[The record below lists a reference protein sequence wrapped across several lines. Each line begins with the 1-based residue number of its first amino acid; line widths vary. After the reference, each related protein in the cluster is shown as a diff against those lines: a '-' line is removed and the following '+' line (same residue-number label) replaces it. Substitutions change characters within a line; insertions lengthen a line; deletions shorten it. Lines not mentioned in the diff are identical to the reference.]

1 MSAVLGWASWRGGA
15 LLVAL
20 ALAGCATDQA
30 KIEKALLADRNPA
43 AHSSTAASQYVVEC
57 PDRVEVSVEGDPTWT
72 VPCEIGADGRI
83 DLPEVGRVRVGEQT
97 VGDAARSIARALR
110 VPVNRVHV
118 RVTDYRSQQIFI
130 YGEVAGVQ
138 RAVAYRGPETVTE
151 ILQRAGG
158 IAPGAAPGNIQV
170 LRGHIADGRAPEVF
184 PIDLEAIVLKNDQQT
199 NIRIEPFDQIY
210 IGESRRGVVQKCMP
224 PLLQPLYQKLMGLS
238 RGQSSNQP
246 AAQGQPSPAP
256 SGPPAKP

>member
-1 MSAVLGWASWRGGA
+1 MSAGQGWASWRGSA

-20 ALAGCATDQA
+20 ALAGCASDQA
-30 KIEKALLADRNPA
+30 KLEKALLADRNPA

-57 PDRVEVSVEGDPTWT
+57 PDRLEVSLEGTPSWT

-83 DLPEVGRVRVGEQT
+83 GLPEVGRVRVAEQT

-110 VPVNRVHV
+110 VPVNRIQV
-118 RVTDYRSQQIFI
+118 RVMEYRSQQIFI
-130 YGEVAGVQ
+130 YGELAGVQ
-138 RAVAYRGPETVTE
+138 RAVGYRGPETVME
-151 ILQRAGG
+151 VLQRAGG

-210 IGESRRGVVQKCMP
+210 IGESRRGVVHKCMP
-224 PLLQPLYQKLMGLS
+224 PWLQPLYQKITGLS
-238 RGQSSNQP
+238 RNQST
-246 AAQGQPSPAP
+246 QGQPSPSQP
-256 SGPPAKP
+256 GPPTKP